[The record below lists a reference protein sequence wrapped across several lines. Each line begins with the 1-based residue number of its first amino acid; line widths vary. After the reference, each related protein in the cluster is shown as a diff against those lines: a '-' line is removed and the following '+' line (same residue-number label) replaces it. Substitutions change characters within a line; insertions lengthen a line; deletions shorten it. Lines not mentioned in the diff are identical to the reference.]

1 MPKFKQRETCGERT
15 HSTPLRV
22 RLKEGEGRGRR
33 GQVEDDGVRS
43 ILLTYGI
50 QCKSPIEK
58 GGVSS

>member
-1 MPKFKQRETCGERT
+1 MIIAGFVTTVYRKP
-15 HSTPLRV
+15 
-22 RLKEGEGRGRR
+22 GRAFEAVGGKRDD
-33 GQVEDDGVRS
+33 GVTDDGVRS